1 MMLWDNFS
9 QKKNASVHIRQ
20 IVGNQL
26 NRLRIEV
33 SEMFFAGKINAKVM
47 DELYGKVME
56 ASTEKQNMAR
66 EVVNVKNALS
76 SGEVSLTP
84 DLSSAESQLLW
95 GTALACVVCDPGV
108 MVNWPRKAKGGRVSQ
123 TGLWRAVSGH
133 PVMKQEI
140 MNHAFLIANS
150 FGNDEAKIIWSE
162 PHGGYPNIGYCFDA
176 QNNIVLDDLIWS
188 LIAGIENSRAALQ
201 HEIGHHKFRKA

>member
-33 SEMFFAGKINAKVM
+33 SEMFFAGKIKVEAM

-95 GTALACVVCDPGV
+95 GTALACVVCGELAPAGKRGQSVADRV
-108 MVNWPRKAKGGRVSQ
+108 MAGCFRS
-123 TGLWRAVSGH
+123 SG
-133 PVMKQEI
+133 
-140 MNHAFLIANS
+140 
-150 FGNDEAKIIWSE
+150 DEAGDYES
-162 PHGGYPNIGYCFDA
+162 CFFDCK
-176 QNNIVLDDLIWS
+176 QFW
-188 LIAGIENSRAALQ
+188 Q
-201 HEIGHHKFRKA
+201 